1 VATADLAET
10 AAIGIVAAAT
20 TVADAAETVADAAEI
35 VPAVTVARAAKAVAT
50 VVTVARAANASP
62 ARAAATKAPSRR
74 LLQRSLPETTKIKR
88 HPGLR
93 AGTHL
98 T

>member
-35 VPAVTVARAAKAVAT
+35 VPAVTVARV
-50 VVTVARAANASP
+50 ANASP
-62 ARAAATKAPSRR
+62 ARAAAMKAPSRR
-74 LLQRSLPETTKIKR
+74 LLQRSLLETMKIKR